1 MTLSTIK
8 RININSSLQPK
19 NLDDEFDWE
28 ERLSKQEEQLY
39 NVALKLLLLEEI
51 TLKNIYLKKEIDC
64 GMLQPKDKID
74 YPMYFHE
81 HQPREALILDE
92 VVDIIVKDKKIVRWT
107 VMAKEQLVKF
117 NLGNEEEPKEVLI
130 NAILPSVFQAQIRK
144 VLMEHKNVF
153 AWSYKELIR
162 IPREVCEHKI
172 ELMVN
177 V

>member
-1 MTLSTIK
+1 L
-8 RININSSLQPK
+8 N
-19 NLDDEFDWE
+19 E
-28 ERLSKQEEQLY
+28 
-39 NVALKLLLLEEI
+39 VVEI
-51 TLKNIYLKKEIDC
+51 TI
-64 GMLQPKDKID
+64 
-74 YPMYFHE
+74 
-81 HQPREALILDE
+81 
-92 VVDIIVKDKKIVRWT
+92 KDKKIIAWIVT
-107 VMAKEQLVKF
+107 IEEQLVKL
-117 NLGNEEEPKEVLI
+117 NLESKEEPKEVLI